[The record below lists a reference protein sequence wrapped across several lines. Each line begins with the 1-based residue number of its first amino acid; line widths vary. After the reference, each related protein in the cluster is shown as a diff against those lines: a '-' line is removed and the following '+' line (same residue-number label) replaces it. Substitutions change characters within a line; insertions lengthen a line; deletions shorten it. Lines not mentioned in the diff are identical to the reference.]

1 MVSYLFLLLALFVF
15 MVILDRLRLV
25 TKVKRCIAEIGA
37 AVAVM
42 RAVDVREEDKE
53 RAIRRATL
61 RMGGAFLDILARS
74 AAALSAPA
82 ALIWAGIAAGFYS
95 SAEALAAASEP
106 FFLIALT
113 VLAVVML
120 GFAR

>member
-1 MVSYLFLLLALFVF
+1 MMSYVFLLLALLVF
-15 MVILDRLRLV
+15 MVVLDRLRLV
-25 TKVKRCIAEIGA
+25 TKVKRCIGEIGA

-42 RAVDVREEDKE
+42 RAADIREEDKE

-74 AAALSAPA
+74 IAALLAPA
-82 ALIWAGIAAGFYS
+82 AVVWAGIAAGFYGGT
-95 SAEALAAASEP
+95 EAFVAASEP

-113 VLAVVML
+113 VLAVILL

>member
-1 MVSYLFLLLALFVF
+1 MQSYLFLLLALLAF
-15 MVILDRLRLV
+15 MVVLDRLRLV
-25 TKVKRCIAEIGA
+25 TKVKHCIAEIGA

-42 RAVDVREEDKE
+42 RAADTSEADKE

-61 RMGGAFLDILARS
+61 RVGGAFLDILARS
-74 AAALSAPA
+74 IAALLAPA
-82 ALIWAGIAAGFYS
+82 AVVWAGIAAGFYS
-95 SAEALAAASEP
+95 SAEALAAAGEP

-113 VLAVVML
+113 VLAVIML